1 MRVPIDNSSRPPLA
15 ADPRSADTT
24 LSPDHVARIRDV
36 CELFARDL
44 AGPVSTLLK
53 RPVQI
58 ALAGVDSVHHT
69 DLLASLRETD
79 CCWRSTEGGGESG
92 EPAEPS
98 ASETVWWELA
108 PPVAHAM
115 VDCLMGGVGSPAP
128 DRPPTSIERRVLR
141 RVVEAAAD
149 SFIRACA
156 GRAPLTLRLTGD
168 HPDLSP
174 ETISED
180 TQAMVLVASFTVAL
194 TGTEGTMRVCLPT
207 SLVGLIAGG
216 GGAGD
221 ENVRGEEARED
232 AGGESVELSAAA
244 PEAPVPSEE
253 LADLAPGDVLV
264 TDVDADAELTVRVD
278 GREEFGARLGSRNG
292 KRAVTITRRI
302 EQENEDAQE

>member
-15 ADPRSADTT
+15 ADPPSADIT
-24 LSPDHVARIRDV
+24 LSPDQVARICDV

-44 AGPVSTLLK
+44 AGPISTLLNT
-53 RPVQI
+53 PVQI
-58 ALAGVDSVHHT
+58 ALAGVDSLRHT

-79 CCWRSTEGGGESG
+79 CCWSSTGGGGESG

-128 DRPPTSIERRVLR
+128 ERPPTSIERRVLR

-149 SFIRACA
+149 SFTRACA
-156 GRAPLTLRLTGD
+156 DRAPLTLRLTDD

-180 TQAMVLVASFTVAL
+180 TQATVLVASFTVAI

-264 TDVDADAELTVRVD
+264 TDVDADAELIVRVD

-302 EQENEDAQE
+302 EQESEDAQE

>member
-1 MRVPIDNSSRPPLA
+1 VRVPIDNSSRPPPA

-24 LSPDHVARIRDV
+24 LSPDQVARI
-36 CELFARDL
+36 CEIGELFAHDL

-53 RPVQI
+53 TPVQI
-58 ALAGVDSVHHT
+58 ALAAVDSLRHA

-79 CCWRSTEGGGESG
+79 CCWRSTGDEGKSG

-98 ASETVWWELA
+98 ASETIWWELA

-115 VDCLMGGVGSPAP
+115 VDCLMGGVGSPP
-128 DRPPTSIERRVLR
+128 PERPPTSIERRLLG
-141 RVVEAAAD
+141 RVVKEAAD

-156 GRAPLTLRLTGD
+156 DRAPPALRLTD
-168 HPDLSP
+168 DRPDLSP

-180 TQAMVLVASFTVAL
+180 TQATVLVASFTIAL
-194 TGTEGTMRVCLPT
+194 TGTEGTMRVCLPA
-207 SLVGLIAGG
+207 SLVGLIAG

-232 AGGESVELSAAA
+232 ASGESVELSAAA

-264 TDVDADAELTVRVD
+264 TDVDADVELTVRVD

-302 EQENEDAQE
+302 EQENADARE